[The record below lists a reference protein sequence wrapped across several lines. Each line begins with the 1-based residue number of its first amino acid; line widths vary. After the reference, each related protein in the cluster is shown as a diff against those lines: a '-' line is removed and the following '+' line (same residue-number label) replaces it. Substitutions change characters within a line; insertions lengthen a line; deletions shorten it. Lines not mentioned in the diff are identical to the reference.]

1 MWDYSG
7 DIDGAAWFSE
17 ECAVSGKID
26 ALIMG
31 LLDTKYVG
39 NVKQVVLT
47 FRVWYDLNWC
57 LETCYIV
64 AHWSVSLSC
73 RFDLF
78 LLFLNIL

>member
-47 FRVWYDLNWC
+47 FRV
-57 LETCYIV
+57 
-64 AHWSVSLSC
+64 
-73 RFDLF
+73 
-78 LLFLNIL
+78 